1 MVDGA
6 SRGNPGEAGCGAV
19 IFDETGGLLKEF
31 CRYLGCATN
40 NVAEYEGLLMGLEGA
55 LRLGGTRLVVESDS
69 ELLVRQLNGLY
80 RVKDKKLVRLHQRA
94 LALLRRLDAYRI
106 IHVPREHNRLA
117 DRLANQAIDNRLSR
131 ISRAEV
137 DQAIAPRFTKK
148 RGEESPDSKGQGG
161 R

>member
-19 IFDETGGLLKEF
+19 IFDETGRLLKELY
-31 CRYLGCATN
+31 RYLGQTTN

-55 LRLGGTRLVVESDS
+55 LRFGGKRLRVESDS

-94 LALLRRLDAYRI
+94 LALLRRLKAYRI

-117 DRLANQAIDNRLSR
+117 DRLANKAIDDRLSR

-137 DQAIAPRFTKK
+137 D
-148 RGEESPDSKGQGG
+148 
-161 R
+161 